1 MIEIFW
7 QEFSLRVKLAQID
20 RCNIWRGAWLEGENF
35 DWFIFQDVI
44 ESYSAGHTDLVFKV
58 KGIQTRLDQILGAQ
72 GSKAKD
78 VYDSKTSLASKIVNI
93 ERQVDSIDEK
103 LQVFI
108 EMYQKDRERFDKEI
122 LCKSESPKVESISD
136 TTSSRPYHAMLNC
149 SQETVIEK
157 FIDTSTEA
165 SSPESEVNL
174 PTDSLSNC
182 STVTSVNH
190 GLESDVKISNTNS
203 IFKNENAFK
212 VWVYQEKIRLNQTSF
227 TLYSMAQRMRRI
239 WVG

>member
-1 MIEIFW
+1 M
-7 QEFSLRVKLAQID
+7 
-20 RCNIWRGAWLEGENF
+20 
-35 DWFIFQDVI
+35 
-44 ESYSAGHTDLVFKV
+44 FKV

-103 LQVFI
+103 LQLFI
-108 EMYQKDRERFDKEI
+108 EMYQKDRERFDKEM

-149 SQETVIEK
+149 SQETVIENL
-157 FIDTSTEA
+157 IDTTTEA
-165 SSPESEVNL
+165 SSPDSEVNL
-174 PTDSLSNC
+174 RSDSLSNC
-182 STVTSVNH
+182 SNVN
-190 GLESDVKISNTNS
+190 GLESDVKDLNTNS

-212 VWVYQEKIRLNQTSF
+212 V
-227 TLYSMAQRMRRI
+227 
-239 WVG
+239 

>member
-1 MIEIFW
+1 ME
-7 QEFSLRVKLAQID
+7 R
-20 RCNIWRGAWLEGENF
+20 ENF

-103 LQVFI
+103 LQLFI
-108 EMYQKDRERFDKEI
+108 EMYQKDRERFDKEM

-149 SQETVIEK
+149 SQETVIENL
-157 FIDTSTEA
+157 IDTTTEA

-182 STVTSVNH
+182 STVMSVNH
-190 GLESDVKISNTNS
+190 GLESDVKNSNTNS

-212 VWVYQEKIRLNQTSF
+212 VWVHQEKIRLNQTSF
-227 TLYSMAQRMRRI
+227 TLYFMAQRMRRI

>member
-1 MIEIFW
+1 MVDSGGF
-7 QEFSLRVKLAQID
+7 
-20 RCNIWRGAWLEGENF
+20 
-35 DWFIFQDVI
+35 FQDVI

-103 LQVFI
+103 LQSFI

-122 LCKSESPKVESISD
+122 LSKSESD
-136 TTSSRPYHAMLNC
+136 TSKPNDHAMLNC
-149 SQETVIEK
+149 SQETVIENL
-157 FIDTSTEA
+157 IDTTTEA
-165 SSPESEVNL
+165 SSPDSEVNL
-174 PTDSLSNC
+174 TADSLSNC
-182 STVTSVNH
+182 SNVTSVNH
-190 GLESDVKISNTNS
+190 GLESDVRIANTNS

-212 VWVYQEKIRLNQTSF
+212 V
-227 TLYSMAQRMRRI
+227 
-239 WVG
+239 